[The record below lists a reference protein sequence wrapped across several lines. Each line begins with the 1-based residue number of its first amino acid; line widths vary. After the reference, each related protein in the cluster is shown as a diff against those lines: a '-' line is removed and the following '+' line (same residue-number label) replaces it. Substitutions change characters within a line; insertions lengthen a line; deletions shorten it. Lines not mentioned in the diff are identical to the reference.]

1 MMFKTRLLSGIV
13 IAIVMIG
20 FTYLGGVYLAA
31 VLLLASLIGMFEFY
45 RATGVLT
52 DGRRIDPVTG
62 IGYAFAV
69 IYYVL
74 MHITGQSMSTLVFT
88 TVVFLLVLLAT
99 YVFTFP
105 RYKANDI
112 VSVFYGFFYVGVMIS
127 FMYLTRSLPEGIYI
141 VWLILAASWLCD
153 VFAYATGMLFGKH
166 RLCPNLSPKKSVEG
180 AVGGIVLPAL
190 VAGVYAYLI
199 SPYYQPGYNP
209 VPVFMLLTAVGA
221 AASQLGDLSASAIK
235 RNHDIKDYG
244 SLIPGHGGILDR
256 FDSMIFVAPLVYFIA
271 VCFTKGL

>member
-1 MMFKTRLLSGIV
+1 MFKTRLLSGIV

-20 FTYLGGVYLAA
+20 FTYLGGACLAA
-31 VLLLASLIGMFEFY
+31 ILLAASLIGMFEFY
-45 RATGVLT
+45 RATGVLA
-52 DGRRIDPVTG
+52 DGVRIDRVTG
-62 IGYAFAV
+62 IAYVFTAL
-69 IYYVL
+69 YYVL
-74 MHITGQSMSTLVFT
+74 IYLCSQSMLILVFT

-105 RYKANDI
+105 KFNAKDI
-112 VSVFYGFFYVGVMIS
+112 VLTFYGFFYVGVMIS
-127 FMYLTRSLPEGIYI
+127 FMYLTRSLPDGKFIA
-141 VWLILAASWLCD
+141 WLILAASWLCD

-180 AVGGIVLPAL
+180 AVGGIVLPAI
-190 VAGVYAYLI
+190 VAGVFAHLI
-199 SPYYQPGYNP
+199 SPYFTPGYNV
-209 VPVFMLLTAVGA
+209 VPVFMLLTAIGA

-244 SLIPGHGGILDR
+244 NLIPGHGGILDR
-256 FDSMIFVAPLVYFIA
+256 FDSMIFVAPLIYFIA